1 MRQTRY
7 LVCLA
12 MAISVVLLSGIEVQA
27 EPVYPNGKMEY
38 ILYYHSGGG
47 PRRWS
52 TEKAVFYNRT
62 PDPTP
67 TTVGEDLTREVFA
80 ESSVALSTSFDT
92 MVTKVG
98 ISNEVALGASI
109 THTWYWS
116 ISPTVPGYHKLV
128 VEWGSEGGS
137 GYGKEVYFLE

>member
-1 MRQTRY
+1 
-7 LVCLA
+7 
-12 MAISVVLLSGIEVQA
+12 
-27 EPVYPNGKMEY
+27 
-38 ILYYHSGGG
+38 
-47 PRRWS
+47 
-52 TEKAVFYNRT
+52 
-62 PDPTP
+62 
-67 TTVGEDLTREVFA
+67 
-80 ESSVALSTSFDT
+80 

-137 GYGKEVYFLE
+137 GYGKEVYFLDRVPTDSWSVTGNWTSNRYVEWWYEPL